1 LEVARFE
8 PEATAALTTLC
19 RKYADVPMSW
29 ADAALVH
36 LSERQ
41 PKARLITFDSDF
53 TVYRRHGSERIPLLR
68 PS

>member
-1 LEVARFE
+1 
-8 PEATAALTTLC
+8 
-19 RKYADVPMSW
+19 MSW